1 MQDIPTSIE
10 IEDIDSHE
18 EIIDLCYK
26 SFKEC
31 VLSKENRPKLFELDL
46 IVPVEPW
53 IEYKAQVFWHL
64 VSLSEKDKSPIL
76 PCINDP
82 SISKCDE
89 NCINHKY
96 TVRVANGE
104 RRDICYYRATK
115 AYWIQ
120 LIIKLAN
127 ASDKNL
133 KYWYKKDNKKKRREL
148 YLRYQNKHIDY
159 VVVLEAKANK
169 KFVLITAYPIFYIN
183 TKRSFDRD
191 FEKYLKENSK

>member
-10 IEDIDSHE
+10 IEEIENHE
-18 EIIDLCYK
+18 DIIDLCYEI
-26 SFKEC
+26 FKDC
-31 VLSKENRPKLFELDL
+31 VLSKKNRPKLFEFEV

-53 IEYKAQVFWHL
+53 IEYKAQAFWHI
-64 VSLSEKDKSPIL
+64 VSLSEKDKSAIL

-96 TVRVANGE
+96 TVRLSNGE
-104 RRDICYYRATK
+104 SRDVCYYRATK

-120 LIIKLAN
+120 SIIRLAN
-127 ASDKNL
+127 ANDKNL

-159 VVVLEAKANK
+159 VVVLEDKNSK
-169 KFVLITAYPIFYIN
+169 KFVLITAYPVFYTN
-183 TKRSFDRD
+183 SKKGFDKD
-191 FEKYLKENSK
+191 YQSYLKENQK